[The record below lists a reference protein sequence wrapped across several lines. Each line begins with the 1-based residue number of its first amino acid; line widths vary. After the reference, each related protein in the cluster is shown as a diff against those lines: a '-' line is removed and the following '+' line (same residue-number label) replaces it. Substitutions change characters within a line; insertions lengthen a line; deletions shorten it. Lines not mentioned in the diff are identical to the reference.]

1 MKIHSINNNTITPQ
15 LNYQN
20 VNSQSNANSFQ
31 NISFKGAPPKPSPI
45 LDKILKNKL
54 VKGLFELA
62 DKNPFAFNIVALA
75 TACMALRP
83 ATVMVVPGSN
93 DKDKK
98 YAAGKS
104 IIASFVGTVSRLIFI
119 LPLGIAIKKLG
130 EDAKKNTKINFP
142 KEGTPE
148 FKAFNFALNNG
159 AGALI
164 AIPTAALVV
173 FLVAKIMDKLT
184 HEPKNGNNSENTN
197 NRPFPPAFSKIKN
210 AQEDKN
216 S

>member
-15 LNYQN
+15 LNYQK
-20 VNSQSNANSFQ
+20 VNDQSNANSFQ
-31 NISFKGAPPKPSPI
+31 KISFKGATPKSSI

-54 VKGLFELA
+54 VKSLFELA

-83 ATVMVVPGSN
+83 ATIMVVPGSN

-104 IIASFVGTVSRLIFI
+104 IIASVVATASRLMFI

-130 EDAKKNTKINFP
+130 DDAKKNPKIKFP
-142 KEGTPE
+142 KEGTTE

-184 HEPKNGNNSENTN
+184 HGPKKVDSSDKVKIPQEGKSHEN
-197 NRPFPPAFSKIKN
+197 
-210 AQEDKN
+210 
-216 S
+216 